1 MLLPSNFVVCC
12 PKQISS
18 LIKVLGRALLD
29 ILEPP
34 NILKNN
40 DNNTTKQATTTAV
53 KIQQQK
59 LREWRVLAV
68 VKLAATLL

>member
-1 MLLPSNFVVCC
+1 MLPSNFVVCC
-12 PKQISS
+12 LKRISS
-18 LIKVLGRALLD
+18 
-29 ILEPP
+29 PP
-34 NILKNN
+34 NILINN
-40 DNNTTKQATTTAV
+40 DNTTKQAKTTAV